1 MNKSSKSKTIIICS
15 NYAWTIYNFRIPII
29 RSVRNAGYRVEVL
42 TQFDG
47 YEELLRDEVDGIYN
61 LYISRKGINPFVD
74 FFTFLHI
81 FFILFRSKAS
91 ACLFFT
97 IKPVIYGSLASMFL
111 RVPAISTITGLG
123 TAFMTKGILSR
134 ITTSLYRVSFLSV
147 KGVFFQNIDDKNFFI
162 TNKLVNPNVCHLSPG
177 SGVDLDKFKSYD
189 LPKRNDEM
197 IFLLVARML
206 WDKGIGEFV
215 EAARIVK
222 KKYPNTRFQLLGPLG
237 VDNRSAI
244 SNKDIEKWQ
253 NGGVIEY
260 LGETDNVIKYIN
272 NASCVVLPSY
282 REGTS
287 RVLLESASM
296 SRPLIATNVPGCKEV
311 IEDGISGYLC
321 ESHNSDD
328 LANKIEKMVLLS
340 YSSLCAMGKKGRQKM
355 EKEFNQDIVC
365 KLYLDVI
372 KELTT

>member
-1 MNKSSKSKTIIICS
+1 MNKNNKPKTILICS
-15 NYAWTIYNFRIPII
+15 NYAWTIFNFRLPVI
-29 RSVRNAGYRVEVL
+29 RSIRNAGYRVEVL

-47 YEELLRDEVDGIYN
+47 YEELLRDEVDDIHN
-61 LYISRKGINPFVD
+61 LYISRKGLNPFVD
-74 FFTFLHI
+74 FITFLNI
-81 FFILFRSKAS
+81 SFILLRSKAT

-111 RVPAISTITGLG
+111 RVPGISTITGLG
-123 TAFMTKGILSR
+123 TAFMSEGFLSR
-134 ITTSLYRVSFLSV
+134 ITTNLYKVSFLSV
-147 KGVFFQNIDDKNFFI
+147 KGVFFQNIDDKNLFI
-162 TNKLVNPNVCHLSPG
+162 NKKLVNPNVCHLSPG
-177 SGVDLDKFKSYD
+177 SGVDLDKFKSCD
-189 LPKRNDEM
+189 LPKSDEM
-197 IFLLVARML
+197 KFLLVARML

-222 KKYPNTRFQLLGPLG
+222 HKYPNTHFQLLGPLG

-253 NGGVIEY
+253 KDGVIEY

-272 NASCVVLPSY
+272 NACCIVLPSY

-287 RVLLESASM
+287 RVLLESAAM
-296 SRPLIATNVPGCKEV
+296 GRPLIATNVPGCKEV

-321 ESHNSDD
+321 KSHNSDD

-340 YSSLCAMGKKGRQKM
+340 YSSRCAMGEKGRQKM
-355 EKEFNQDIVC
+355 EQEFNQDLVC
-365 KLYLDVI
+365 KLYLGAI
-372 KELTT
+372 KGLKI

>member
-1 MNKSSKSKTIIICS
+1 LNKNSKPKTILICS
-15 NYAWTIYNFRIPII
+15 NYAWTIFNFRLPVI
-29 RSVRNAGYRVEVL
+29 RSIRNAGYRVEVL

-47 YEELLRDEVDGIYN
+47 YEERLRDEVDDIHN
-61 LYISRKGINPFVD
+61 LYISRKGLNPFVD
-74 FFTFLHI
+74 FITFLHI
-81 FFILFRSKAS
+81 SFILLRSKAT

-111 RVPAISTITGLG
+111 RVPGISTITGLG
-123 TAFMTKGILSR
+123 TAFMSEGFLSR
-134 ITTSLYRVSFLSV
+134 ITTSLYKVSFLSV
-147 KGVFFQNIDDKNFFI
+147 KGVFFQNIDDKNLFI
-162 TNKLVNPNVCHLSPG
+162 NKKLVNPNVCHLSPG
-177 SGVDLDKFKSYD
+177 SGVDLDKFKSCD
-189 LPKRNDEM
+189 LPKSDEM
-197 IFLLVARML
+197 KFLLVARML

-222 KKYPNTRFQLLGPLG
+222 HKYPNTHFQLLGPLG

-253 NGGVIEY
+253 KDGVIEY

-272 NASCVVLPSY
+272 NACCIVLPSY

-287 RVLLESASM
+287 RVLLESAAM
-296 SRPLIATNVPGCKEV
+296 GRPLIATNVPGCKEV

-321 ESHNSDD
+321 KSHNSDD

-340 YSSLCAMGKKGRQKM
+340 YSSRCAMGEKGRQKM
-355 EKEFNQDIVC
+355 EQEFNQDLVC
-365 KLYLDVI
+365 KLYLGAI
-372 KELTT
+372 KGLKI